1 MDTNVFNELVT
12 DLSTDNFSYIFTYK
26 PFYYPY
32 TLDNSYIDKIYSKE
46 NGYIFISYEDRV
58 IISEIISKLKN
69 ILLLDVFKFNSKPDQ
84 LYISVPN
91 IVNIEYHLEELKYLA
106 SYNFTYNFIFN
117 NTAVSLSR
125 NTDKDEVLEFNKKI
139 HNKLVENNRY
149 DILLLLELNS
159 NWKQE

>member
-117 NTAVSLSR
+117 NSAVSLSR